1 MTPDRTL
8 STINIQAWPGREGV
22 VSHHGPSAPL
32 PRLAYNRGLV
42 LVVAGERGAPE
53 DRLGLG
59 AYFVITGRTVHAAG
73 LIVPDGRPEVAAAL
87 NAWCA
92 ARTVNTLRGR
102 RPWDLVT
109 MAEFLDYRTGTFT
122 KRVYTD
128 GGQPVLVTADLGRT
142 LGLIAHEPVDGSLW
156 PTPRGFWHGG
166 VKLHIRGWA
175 KPDER
180 EGRQGTLDTIGPHR
194 PALRVKSAGAHGW
207 LAQFSPAPGG
217 RGAQAP
223 AVTGARAGKRNPDG
237 SAFRGRFFD
246 VIQAG
251 DVLDGLDSG
260 ELADHLSAFGF
271 ERLDMPAVVTLDGDG
286 ADEMARLVEAV
297 YGLALRLDEEASLW
311 LTTAEERD
319 QGHARINPAGF
330 TSPAGIA
337 TAIVR
342 RAGVESPL
350 VKFTTPDAA
359 ALGRWMGAHKGGW
372 LSAELA
378 GTGVFPA
385 ADIDVHS
392 AYPACASLLGW
403 WDLMT
408 AAELREEDALDE
420 VRALSEHAA
429 AGDVSVLL
437 DPETWHRMGFTIC
450 EVLPDGE
457 TWPVEAPDKDY
468 PQGHSG
474 MRPARCSVPLPF
486 TAPDVVLAA
495 LSSGH
500 VPEIVSATRVVPVGR
515 QTGLR
520 ARLPLYDGTV
530 LGIGEDPAVPLVRI
544 RDEAKASGDSRL
556 AAHLRVLVNALTG
569 NTARVDEV
577 RTYDRSKRSW
587 ALSEK
592 AAEHTYPPIAA
603 TVTAGCRLLVGIAE
617 HLVVKAGG
625 TVASRDTDGLLLV
638 ASPEGG
644 RVRLLD
650 GREVGAI
657 SWPALDEVLD
667 RFEPLCRYGNGTRFF
682 KAVREHDGRP
692 LYGRVGGI
700 KRWAIATLDD
710 DGELGEV
717 VEWSEHALGGSVV
730 DPPLLPGFHESGA
743 RHWTREVWALGFR
756 REIAQAKGK
765 PVPLASWSWEAGGPF
780 PCLEREQAFSPA
792 RIAELAKRGLK
803 VRPGS
808 YIVRGITRSASNT
821 SPVALDPGGNLADWQ
836 SLDWRGADGERVQP
850 EVRTAHVARLTDL
863 DSLGAKAWRWLAPR
877 PLPDGGLVEVD
888 RIAWVG
894 KAGHLLEVGLVSAD
908 ADTSGLR
915 ATYDCGELLA
925 YLTER
930 AQTMGERHF
939 AAMAGVSRGAAA
951 RLRNGK
957 RIRPGTIRR
966 AAAGLKVRLTSTPT
980 CAFDACDRPVW
991 TKCGHYCSERHKH
1004 SAAEARRRARLA
1016 DRLATELGARARDL
1030 GAEVFSHSYSVTRQR
1045 AEALIAGEPLALR
1058 ELQRIA
1064 ARVRAADASKATS

>member
-1 MTPDRTL
+1 MIGARSL
-8 STINIQAWPGREGV
+8 STINLQSFPGREGV
-22 VSHHGPSAPL
+22 VSRHGPSAPL

-42 LVVAGERGAPE
+42 LIVAGERGAPE

-59 AYFVITGRTVHAAG
+59 AFLSSTGRTVHAAG
-73 LIVPDGRPEVAAAL
+73 LIVPDGRPEVAEAL
-87 NAWCA
+87 KSWCA
-92 ARTVNTLRGR
+92 GRTVESLSGS
-102 RPWDLVT
+102 RPWQCQTVS
-109 MAEFLDYRTGTFT
+109 EFFDYRSGTFT
-122 KRVYTD
+122 KRAYTD
-128 GGQPVLVTADLGRT
+128 GGQPVLITADLGRT

-237 SAFRGRFFD
+237 SAFRGRFID

-271 ERLDMPAVVTLDGDG
+271 EPLDLPPAVSLDAHG
-286 ADEMARLVEAV
+286 AEQVARLVETV
-297 YGLALRLDEEASLW
+297 HGLALRLDEEGSRW
-311 LTTAEERD
+311 LTTSEDRE
-319 QGHARINPAGF
+319 QGKTRINLGSLV
-330 TSPAGIA
+330 SPAGLA

-342 RAGVESPL
+342 RAGVESPP
-350 VKFTTPDAA
+350 VKFPVPDDAA
-359 ALGRWMGAHKGGW
+359 LRRWMGAHKGGW
-372 LSAELA
+372 LSCELA
-378 GTGVFPA
+378 GAGVFPA
-385 ADIDVHS
+385 CDIDAHS

-403 WDLMT
+403 WDLLT
-408 AAELREEDALDE
+408 AESLTEQDALAD
-420 VRALSEHAA
+420 VRALCEQAV
-429 AGDVSVLL
+429 AGDVSSLL

-474 MRPARCSVPLPF
+474 MRPVRCSAPLPF
-486 TAPDVVLAA
+486 TWPDVVLAA

-500 VPEIVSATRVVPVGR
+500 VPEIVSATRLVPVGR

-530 LGIGEDPAVPLVRI
+530 LGIGDDPAVALVRI
-544 RDEAKASGDSRL
+544 RDEDKARGDSRL
-556 AAHLRVLVNALTG
+556 AAHLRVLVNALAYG
-569 NTARVDEV
+569 NAARVDEV
-577 RTYDRSKRSW
+577 RTYDRGRRDW
-587 ALSEK
+587 VLSEK
-592 AAEHTYPPIAA
+592 AAEHSFPPIAA
-603 TVTAGCRLLVGIAE
+603 SVTGGCRLLVGIAE
-617 HLVVKAGG
+617 HLVTEAGG

-638 ASPEGG
+638 ASPDGG

-650 GREVGAI
+650 GRQVGAI
-657 SWPALDEVLD
+657 SWPALDDVLD
-667 RFEPLCRYGNGTRFF
+667 RFEPLCQFGNGTRFF
-682 KAVREHDGRP
+682 KAVREHEGRP
-692 LYGRVGGI
+692 LYGLVLGI
-700 KRWAIATLDD
+700 KRWAMATLDD
-710 DGELGEV
+710 DGELGGV
-717 VEWSEHALGGSVV
+717 AEWTEHALGGSVI
-730 DPPLLPGFHESGA
+730 DPPLLAGFHESGA
-743 RHWTREVWALGFR
+743 RHWTREVWAYAFR
-756 REIAQAKGK
+756 RDIARAKGRAA
-765 PVPLASWSWEAGGPF
+765 PPIAWPWEAGGSF
-780 PCLEREQAFSPA
+780 PCLEREQAFTPA

-808 YIVRGITRSASNT
+808 YVVRGLMATGGV
-821 SPVALDPGGNLADWQ
+821 SPLTLDPGGNLADWQ

-850 EVRTAHVARLTDL
+850 NVRTEHVRGLTDL
-863 DSLGAKAWRWLAPR
+863 DSLDAKARRWLEPR
-877 PLPDGGLVEVD
+877 PLPDSSLVEVD
-888 RIAWVG
+888 RIAAVG
-894 KAGHLLEVGLVSAD
+894 KAGHLLEAGIVAHD

-915 ATYDCGELLA
+915 ADYDSGEVLSYLA
-925 YLTER
+925 ER
-930 AQTMGERHF
+930 AQAMGERRF
-939 AAMAGVSRGAAA
+939 AAMAGVSRSAA
-951 RLRNGK
+951 RRLREGK
-957 RIRPGTIRR
+957 TLRPGTIRR
-966 AAAGLKVRLTSTPT
+966 AAAGLKVRLASTPT
-980 CAFDACDRPVW
+980 CALDECDRPAW
-991 TKCGHYCSERHKH
+991 SKGGHYCSERHKH